1 MYLIYY
7 KLTNSNHLLSQCLI
21 CFDII
26 QRKSNFNKTR
36 IKFFFLIAFMNLYLT
51 KIKLWVWQ
59 KVYKQMKNQ
68 FSNLWVDLFSF

>member
-7 KLTNSNHLLSQCLI
+7 KLTYSNHLLSQCLI
-21 CFDII
+21 CYDII
-26 QRKSNFNKTR
+26 QIKSNFNKTR

-68 FSNLWVDLFSF
+68 ISNLWVDLFSF